1 VGAIDPAWE
10 CRYQAASTLFG
21 LALLASGQQ
30 ASITGTMAGQIVMEG
45 MVRIRLRPWKRRLL
59 TRFVALVPAVVITAV
74 YPNGAAN
81 LLILSQVILSLT
93 LSFCTPSRLKFD
105 GGRW

>member
-1 VGAIDPAWE
+1 
-10 CRYQAASTLFG
+10 
-21 LALLASGQQ
+21 LASGQQ